1 VVKFGPTISGGY
13 TTDHSGRMQ
22 EWSAGLEFKIE
33 GTGHS
38 ELRVG
43 RTAKVE
49 RFEEQDFS
57 KYTNEVELYSD
68 KLSWLGFDVSYRQ
81 GTEINFDPAPGL
93 DPFLAE
99 GRELSATLALR
110 PSPRLSLDQTW
121 LYSGLRERP
130 ASVPPGN
137 RPGSIFD
144 NALMRWK
151 LNYQF
156 SRPLSLRA
164 IVDYEL
170 VSPNPTLVDLERERR
185 LGVDVLATYLLNPGT
200 ALYAG
205 ISDQRENLA
214 LDATSPPWLRRTD
227 SPGLSTGRQ
236 FFFKAS
242 YLIRR

>member
-1 VVKFGPTISGGY
+1 
-13 TTDHSGRMQ
+13 
-22 EWSAGLEFKIE
+22 
-33 GTGHS
+33 
-38 ELRVG
+38 
-43 RTAKVE
+43 
-49 RFEEQDFS
+49 
-57 KYTNEVELYSD
+57 
-68 KLSWLGFDVSYRQ
+68 
-81 GTEINFDPAPGL
+81 
-93 DPFLAE
+93 
-99 GRELSATLALR
+99 
-110 PSPRLSLDQTW
+110 
-121 LYSGLRERP
+121 
-130 ASVPPGN
+130 
-137 RPGSIFD
+137 
-144 NALMRWK
+144 MRWK

-227 SPGLSTGRQ
+227 SAGLSTGRQ